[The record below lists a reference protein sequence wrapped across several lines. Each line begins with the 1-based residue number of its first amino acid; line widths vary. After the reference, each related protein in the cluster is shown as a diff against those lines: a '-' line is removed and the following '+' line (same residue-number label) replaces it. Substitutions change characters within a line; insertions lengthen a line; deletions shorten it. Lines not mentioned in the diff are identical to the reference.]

1 MLIERGKKV
10 EEMRGIK
17 KKKIEWRIEIGEE
30 GKKEVREN
38 KKRIVKKDL
47 REGNKE
53 NVFVFRKIEKWKEE
67 IEVIEGGI
75 IKEDDSELIGKS

>member
-53 NVFVFRKIEKWKEE
+53 NVFVFRKIEKWIEE